1 MTVLSDQLEMA
12 RVAIDEIRARRLA
25 LKRAKPKI
33 MLYKNP
39 DDPDATGLVYR
50 GRLNARE
57 LTKGQFPDVENVS
70 SAGMF
75 EVRASHY
82 LAKWIMT
89 IPNTPE
95 QCKNVVIRTDMYG
108 GKWRWTGLMHHWDID
123 TRDGVDYL
131 TATFNDDKQ
140 FLSFMLC
147 PPNPL
152 LPIPLFQFPRDWLE
166 FGPSAFCIGLMIF
179 INIWR
184 LEGHPFTLPDDPG
197 DITQYLDIINLSG
210 WQVHCEVPKFFSD
223 SSLWTFIGS
232 RMNQIDSVIAAALDD
247 GQLTLGYRRIFTDE
261 GEKATGLLDNDI
273 ANGALT
279 FFVRDKSGF
288 ARGTGAYLSGNAV
301 TGLGRSIIQWGS
313 GFVEDTTAMFQD
325 DETLWADEY
334 YQSGFLGTLAGSP
347 PYTIRDSKFNDIQS
361 HITHSPATAVS
372 VIVGG
377 DNPTADAIVNLIIT
391 STGNLIGYFL
401 LGGFDS
407 LGDIA
412 SEIIMPFLVGTI
424 LAWDEWK
431 NFGRAKSLGWVHLHE
446 IYNAGAEQNAWSLNA
461 LSIWRGGFKATDSET
476 SHTAVIDGSTW
487 LIPGLHAEN
496 GDRLG
501 STSAAFRRAT
511 KSHIIFVNR
520 FKEMGLQIAEDGLFE
535 FPIKIGENKAA
546 MSVGERTARMFKDLF
561 AKISDVGVH
570 LVQ

>member
-1 MTVLSDQLEMA
+1 MTVLSERMTLSRETTA
-12 RVAIDEIRARRLA
+12 EIRRRRRA
-25 LKRAKPKI
+25 MKEAKPKVF
-33 MLYKNP
+33 MYKNH
-39 DDPDATGLVYR
+39 DDPDIPGLVYK
-50 GRLNARE
+50 GRFNIRE
-57 LTKGQFPDVENVS
+57 FTKAQFPDVENVS
-70 SAGMF
+70 SAGQF
-75 EVRASHY
+75 EVRASHW

-89 IPNTPE
+89 VPNNPDA
-95 QCKNVVIRTDMYG
+95 CKNLLVRVDMYG
-108 GKWRWTGLMHHWDID
+108 GRWRWTGLMHHWDIE

-131 TATFNDDKQ
+131 SATFNDDKQ

-166 FGPSAFCIGLMIF
+166 FGPSVFCITLMIF

-197 DITQYLDIINLSG
+197 DITQYFDFINLSR
-210 WQVHCEVPKFFSD
+210 WQVHCEVPTFFD
-223 SSLWTFIGS
+223 DPSLWTFIGS
-232 RMNQIDSVIAAALDD
+232 RMNQIDSVIAASLDD
-247 GQLTLGYRRIFTDE
+247 GQLTLGYRRIFSGE
-261 GEKATGLLDNDI
+261 GEQADGLLDNNV
-273 ANGALT
+273 ANGALK
-279 FFVRDKSGF
+279 FFVRDKSAF
-288 ARGTGAYLSGNAV
+288 SKDSGTFFGGNAL
-301 TGLGRSIIQWGS
+301 TGLARSAIQWGD
-313 GFVEDTTAMFQD
+313 GFVEDSLSMVQD
-325 DETLWADEY
+325 NETLWADEY
-334 YQSGFLGTLAGSP
+334 YQSGFLGTIAGSP
-347 PYTIRDSKFNDIQS
+347 PYTLRDSKFNDLQS

-431 NFGRAKSLGWVHLHE
+431 NFGRAQSLGWCHLHE

-461 LSIWRGGFKATDSET
+461 LSIWRGGFKLTDSET
-476 SHTAVIDGSTW
+476 SHTCVIDNSTW
-487 LIPGLHAEN
+487 MIPGVHAEN

-501 STSAAFRRAT
+501 TTSAAFRRAT
-511 KSHIIFVNR
+511 RSHIIFVNR
-520 FKEMGLQIAEDGLFE
+520 IKEMGLQIGEDGQFE
-535 FPIKIGENKAA
+535 FLMKVGENKAA
-546 MSVGERTARMFKDLF
+546 MSIGERTARMFKDLF
-561 AKISDVGVH
+561 AKIADVGVH
-570 LVQ
+570 IVQ